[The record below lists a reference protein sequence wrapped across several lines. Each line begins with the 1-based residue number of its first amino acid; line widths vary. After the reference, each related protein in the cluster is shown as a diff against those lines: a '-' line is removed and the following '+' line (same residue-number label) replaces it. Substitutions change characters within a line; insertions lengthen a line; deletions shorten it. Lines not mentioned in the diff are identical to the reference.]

1 MRPAVLWADTRCSAQ
16 LERYRALGEE
26 VQRRLGNPY
35 VTGMA
40 GPSLL
45 WLRDHDPDAYGT
57 ACWALQPKDW
67 LRLRL
72 TGEAAAE
79 PSDAS
84 ATLLYDLAADGWAF
98 DLVESLGLRPNLLPP
113 LIESGDEDGT
123 LTAEAARHLRLPAGI
138 PVAAGAADTAAAM
151 LGTGL
156 LLPGSAQLTVGTGGQ
171 IVVPLEAPEIDPTF
185 RTHTFRAAAPNCW
198 YAMAAMQNAGLVLEW
213 VREVLGA
220 GWDEV
225 YSEAFSVPAGA
236 EGLTF
241 LPYLSGERT
250 PHLDPNARG
259 AWIGLGLHHRRA
271 HLLRAALEGVAFSLR
286 DGLEALL
293 ARGISLSRLRLAG
306 GGSVRQ
312 EWRQLLADVLQRP
325 LLAVPDPAASSRG
338 AALLAGIAAG
348 LYRNA
353 EDTLRLAPA
362 PVPIAAPEE
371 SFRQYEEPYKRFR
384 ALYGCLRTGASSYT
398 PLW

>member
-1 MRPAVLWADTRCSAQ
+1 M
-16 LERYRALGEE
+16 YRALGEE

-45 WLRDHDPDAYGT
+45 WLREHELDAYG
-57 ACWALQPKDW
+57 AARWALQPKDW

-72 TGEAAAE
+72 TGEPSGE

-98 DLVESLGLRPNLLPP
+98 DVVEALGLRPEMLPP
-113 LIESGDEDGT
+113 LIESGDRAGT
-123 LTAEAARHLRLPAGI
+123 LTGEAAEHLGLSAGI
-138 PVAAGAADTAAAM
+138 PVAAGAGDTAAAM

-156 LLPGSAQLTVGTGGQ
+156 LLPGIAQLTVGTAGQ
-171 IVVPLEAPEIDPTF
+171 IVVPLDAPEIDPTF
-185 RTHTFRAAAPNCW
+185 MTHTFRAAAPGRW
-198 YAMAAMQNAGLVLEW
+198 YAMAAMQNVGLALEW
-213 VREVLGA
+213 VRGVLGPS
-220 GWDEV
+220 WDEV
-225 YSEAFSVPAGA
+225 YAEAFSVPAGA
-236 EGLTF
+236 ESLIF

-259 AWIGLGLHHRRA
+259 AWIGLRLHHRRA

-286 DGLEALL
+286 DGLEALI
-293 ARGISLSRLRLAG
+293 ARGIEIPQLRLAG
-306 GGSVRQ
+306 GGSVRP
-312 EWRQLLADVLQRP
+312 EWRQMLADVLQRP

-338 AALLAGIAAG
+338 AALLAGIASG
-348 LYRNA
+348 VYRNA
-353 EDTLRLAPA
+353 EETLELAPT

-371 SFRQYEEPYKRFR
+371 NLRHYEEPYARFH
-384 ALYGCLRTGASSYT
+384 ALYSRVRTGGNG
-398 PLW
+398 